1 MKKKITF
8 VYALIFLI
16 SLTFCFSGCQTSKKE
31 IYLFSKGDFNYS
43 EKITFK
49 MGSCTQEKNW
59 ELYLRDEAR
68 RVKVDEEKLLKAE
81 YIYRVQIN
89 LDADILNK
97 TFSDEKMQSFVEET
111 RTLVDAAPQEE
122 KKDVFNRAAIRF
134 LGLTGVV
141 LSDEENCALYKNYLW
156 HFLNNSPVFSEWN
169 MFVEVSESPLVK
181 SVVFDWFD
189 VQNET
194 PKNAEKPYLKEGVEK
209 TYNETLRR
217 TDDTDKAYES
227 VLWEYKAGATAFRF
241 LLGQNKDGVSAE
253 EYLQNA
259 ESHAEFPF
267 RWVWEFYPT
276 AFDSTASELTER
288 ERQFVSELKELD
300 ADDRTIC
307 SMTLELLGLEGQF
320 LITQRGNAYFEWMGY
335 DGLFEKLQKMESKNS
350 NLIGLNEIN

>member
-181 SVVFDWFD
+181 SVV
-189 VQNET
+189 
-194 PKNAEKPYLKEGVEK
+194 
-209 TYNETLRR
+209 
-217 TDDTDKAYES
+217 
-227 VLWEYKAGATAFRF
+227 
-241 LLGQNKDGVSAE
+241 
-253 EYLQNA
+253 
-259 ESHAEFPF
+259 
-267 RWVWEFYPT
+267 
-276 AFDSTASELTER
+276 
-288 ERQFVSELKELD
+288 LD
-300 ADDRTIC
+300 
-307 SMTLELLGLEGQF
+307 
-320 LITQRGNAYFEWMGY
+320 
-335 DGLFEKLQKMESKNS
+335 LF
-350 NLIGLNEIN
+350 

>member
-122 KKDVFNRAAIRF
+122 KK
-134 LGLTGVV
+134 G
-141 LSDEENCALYKNYLW
+141 C
-156 HFLNNSPVFSEWN
+156 
-169 MFVEVSESPLVK
+169 
-181 SVVFDWFD
+181 
-189 VQNET
+189 
-194 PKNAEKPYLKEGVEK
+194 
-209 TYNETLRR
+209 
-217 TDDTDKAYES
+217 
-227 VLWEYKAGATAFRF
+227 
-241 LLGQNKDGVSAE
+241 
-253 EYLQNA
+253 LQ
-259 ESHAEFPF
+259 P
-267 RWVWEFYPT
+267 
-276 AFDSTASELTER
+276 
-288 ERQFVSELKELD
+288 
-300 ADDRTIC
+300 
-307 SMTLELLGLEGQF
+307 
-320 LITQRGNAYFEWMGY
+320 RGNSFSGAYGSCAERRRKLRAVQK
-335 DGLFEKLQKMESKNS
+335 LFVAFPEQFACFFRVEYVCGSFGKSACKKRRFRLV
-350 NLIGLNEIN
+350 

>member
-111 RTLVDAAPQEE
+111 KTLVDAAPQEE

-217 TDDTDKAYES
+217 TETRTRRMNPFCGNTKRAQPRSGFCWGKIRTECPPKNICKTPKVMPS
-227 VLWEYKAGATAFRF
+227 FRF
-241 LLGQNKDGVSAE
+241 VGFGSFIRRLSI
-253 EYLQNA
+253 
-259 ESHAEFPF
+259 
-267 RWVWEFYPT
+267 
-276 AFDSTASELTER
+276 
-288 ERQFVSELKELD
+288 
-300 ADDRTIC
+300 RTRR
-307 SMTLELLGLEGQF
+307 S
-320 LITQRGNAYFEWMGY
+320 
-335 DGLFEKLQKMESKNS
+335 
-350 NLIGLNEIN
+350 